1 MGATSQPAQRTRR
14 SDRLRGQAATQ
25 LERPSWILRGGG
37 CNSPT
42 VAMHASRVSVRF
54 YFFLRHSFLP
64 SILQPSLVLFP
75 SLFFPYLCL
84 HSSLSL
90 PAIFRLNASAL
101 LRDWRVVAL
110 RSSPCSLRLACP
122 ACQSSSV
129 RNSHHTQPH
138 RSTYVPRGLNEQSS
152 YIRLDAFKSR
162 DKGV

>member
-1 MGATSQPAQRTRR
+1 RARR
-14 SDRLRGQAATQ
+14 SGRLRGQDATQ
-25 LERPSWILRGGG
+25 LEGPSWFIRGGG

-54 YFFLRHSFLP
+54 YSFLRHSFLP
-64 SILQPSLVLFP
+64 PILQPSLVLFP
-75 SLFFPYLCL
+75 SLSFPYLCL

-90 PAIFRLNASAL
+90 SAIFRLNASAR

-129 RNSHHTQPH
+129 RNTRHTQPH
-138 RSTYVPRGLNEQSS
+138 RSTNVRRGLNEQSS
-152 YIRLDAFKSR
+152 YR
-162 DKGV
+162 GGT